1 MIYSFTHCWH
11 VFVLCHPNLPF
22 HTRQETFTKT
32 AGKKSKTSVVEL
44 DLGDMLAALEKQ
56 QQAMKARQL
65 NNTKPLSFAGR
76 YSSILSDHAS
86 AQISSLSFLY

>member
-1 MIYSFTHCWH
+1 MKNNQVEFMISRFTHCLY
-11 VFVLCHPNLPF
+11 VLMLCHPIIPF

-76 YSSILSDHAS
+76 YSSHLTLS
-86 AQISSLSFLY
+86 QTC